1 MKKSAFVLLLFLFS
15 CWKEKPPVRPGKMAL
30 VLMDLHIAEAHALQI
45 LPDTGKPAPA
55 PGRNLDSLALFYQSI
70 LHHHGMDTADFRRA
84 MDWYVLHPEQL
95 DSVYK
100 EGIAGLDSISR
111 KP

>member
-1 MKKSAFVLLLFLFS
+1 MKKSAFVFFLFLLS
-15 CWKEKPPVRPGKMAL
+15 CGKETPPVPPQKMAAVL
-30 VLMDLHIAEAHALQI
+30 VDIHLAEARALQI
-45 LPDTGKPAPA
+45 LPDSGKPAPA

-95 DSVYK
+95 DSAYK
-100 EGIAGLDSISR
+100 QGIAGLDSISR